1 VRKRGDISP
10 DEIFIESSNIS
21 QFNTSQFEGRLEKPI
36 SKKTFT
42 GISVLLVIIFTVF
55 SGRLWYLQVKSGEA
69 YSEISENNRLNHVPV
84 FAERGVIFDRN
95 EERLSWNVPNQENE
109 DFSLRQYTDTAGLAH
124 ILGYVSH
131 PAKDS
136 SGFYYQ
142 YYFEGRAG
150 AEQVFDESLKGTNG
164 IKISETDAHGGI
176 LSESVIENPE
186 AGENMYLS
194 IDSRV
199 QNKLYT
205 TMQDLAQNV
214 GFSGGAGVIMDVETG
229 ELIALASYPE
239 YDAQAFSLGDDVEL
253 IGNTLNDER
262 MPLLNRA
269 TLGIYTPGSIVK
281 PFMAIAA
288 LNEQVINPQ
297 KEILSTGKLVIP
309 NPYNPDEPSVFND
322 WKAHGYVD
330 MYKALAMSSNVYFY
344 QIGGGYEDQKGI
356 GILNINKYM
365 RMFGFGEKTNIE
377 LKAEESG
384 VIPSPEWK
392 EENFEDGTWRVG
404 DTYNTSIGQ
413 YGFQV
418 TPIQVARAVAA
429 VANNGVVFNP
439 TILKSNGSTSN
450 IDHVIDIPRNYFEEV
465 RKGMRQ
471 AVEEGTAQGL
481 SVPYIKLAGKTG
493 TAEVGTQK
501 KRVNAWVTGFFP
513 YENPRYA
520 FTVVMEQG
528 PSGNLLGGVF
538 VMRTMLDWM
547 RDNTPEYLGL

>member
-1 VRKRGDISP
+1 MRKKGDISP

-42 GISVLLVIIFTVF
+42 GISILLVIIFTIF
-55 SGRLWYLQVKSGEA
+55 SGRLWYLQVQKGEA

-84 FAERGVIFDRN
+84 FAEQGVIFDRN
-95 EERLSWNVPNQENE
+95 GERLSWNVPNQEND

-136 SGFYYQ
+136 SGFYYP
-142 YYFEGRAG
+142 YYFEGKDG
-150 AEQVFDESLKGTNG
+150 AERVFDESLKGTNG

-186 AGENMYLS
+186 PGENIYLS

-205 TMQDLAQNV
+205 TMRDLAQEV

-229 ELIALASYPE
+229 ELIALTSYPE
-239 YDAQAFSLGDDVEL
+239 YDIQAFSLGDDAEL
-253 IGNTLNDER
+253 IGKTLNNEK

-288 LNEQVINPQ
+288 LNEEVINPQ
-297 KEILSTGKLVIP
+297 KEILSTGRMIVP

-330 MYKALAMSSNVYFY
+330 MYKALAVSSNVYFY
-344 QIGGGYEDQKGI
+344 QIGGGFEGQQGI
-356 GILNINKYM
+356 GIVNINKYM
-365 RMFGFGEKTNIE
+365 RMFGFGEKTGIE
-377 LKAEESG
+377 LKSEEYG

-418 TPIQVARAVAA
+418 TPIQVVRAVAA

-439 TILKSNGSTSN
+439 TILKSDGSTSN
-450 IDHVIDIPRNYFEEV
+450 IDHVVDIPRNYFEEV

-471 AVEEGTAQGL
+471 AVEEGTAQGI
-481 SVPYIKLAGKTG
+481 SVPYIRLAGKTG

-501 KRVNAWVTGFFP
+501 KRVNAWITGFFP

-528 PSGNLLGGVF
+528 PSDNLLGGVF

-547 RDNTPEYLGL
+547 RDNTPEYLDL

>member
-1 VRKRGDISP
+1 MRKKGDISP

-42 GISVLLVIIFTVF
+42 GISILLVIIFTIF
-55 SGRLWYLQVKSGEA
+55 SGRLWYLQVQKGEA

-84 FAERGVIFDRN
+84 FAEQGVIFDRN
-95 EERLSWNVPNQENE
+95 GERLSWNVPNQEND

-136 SGFYYQ
+136 SGFYYP
-142 YYFEGRAG
+142 YYFEGKDG
-150 AEQVFDESLKGTNG
+150 AERVFDESLKGTNG

-186 AGENMYLS
+186 PGENIYLS

-205 TMQDLAQNV
+205 TMRDLAQEV

-229 ELIALASYPE
+229 ELIALTSYPE
-239 YDAQAFSLGDDVEL
+239 YDMQAFSLGDDAEL
-253 IGNTLNDER
+253 IGKTLNNEK

-288 LNEQVINPQ
+288 LNEEVINPQ
-297 KEILSTGKLVIP
+297 KEILSTGRMIVL

-330 MYKALAMSSNVYFY
+330 MYKALAVSSNVYFY
-344 QIGGGYEDQKGI
+344 QIGGGFEGQQGI
-356 GILNINKYM
+356 GIVNINKYM
-365 RMFGFGEKTNIE
+365 RMFGFGEKTGIE
-377 LKAEESG
+377 LKSEEYG

-418 TPIQVARAVAA
+418 TPIQVVRAVAA

-439 TILKSNGSTSN
+439 TILKSDGSTSN
-450 IDHVIDIPRNYFEEV
+450 IDHVVDIPRNYFEEV

-471 AVEEGTAQGL
+471 AVEEGTAQGI
-481 SVPYIKLAGKTG
+481 SVPYIRLAGKTG

-501 KRVNAWVTGFFP
+501 KRVNAWITGFFP

-528 PSGNLLGGVF
+528 PSDNLLGGVF

-547 RDNTPEYLGL
+547 RDNTPEYLDL

>member
-1 VRKRGDISP
+1 MRKRGDISP

-36 SKKTFT
+36 SKKTFM
-42 GISVLLVIIFTVF
+42 GISVMLMIIFAVF

-95 EERLSWNVPNQENE
+95 GERLSWNIPNQENE
-109 DFSLRQYTDTAGLAH
+109 DFSLRQYTDVDGLAH
-124 ILGYVSH
+124 ILGYVNH

-142 YYFEGRAG
+142 YYFEGKSG
-150 AEQVFDESLKGTNG
+150 AEQVFDKLLKGTNG
-164 IKISETDAHGGI
+164 IKISETNAHGGI

-186 AGENMYLS
+186 PGENIHLS
-194 IDSRV
+194 IDSRI

-205 TMQDLAQNV
+205 TIQDLAQDV
-214 GFSGGAGVIMDVETG
+214 GFSGGAGAIMDVETG

-239 YDAQAFSLGDDVEL
+239 YDPQVFSLGDDAEL
-253 IGNTLNDER
+253 IGQTLSDEG
-262 MPLLNRA
+262 MPLLNRS

-288 LNEQVINPQ
+288 LNEQIITPE
-297 KEILSTGKLVIP
+297 KEILSTGKLIVP
-309 NPYNPDEPSVFND
+309 NPYNPDKPSVFND

-330 MYKALAMSSNVYFY
+330 MYKALAVSSNVYFY
-344 QIGGGYEDQKGI
+344 QIGGGYENQQGLGI
-356 GILNINKYM
+356 SNINKYM
-365 RMFGFGEKTNIE
+365 RMFGFGEKTGIE
-377 LKAEESG
+377 FNSEESG

-392 EENFEDGTWRVG
+392 EKNFEDGTWRVG

-418 TPIQVARAVAA
+418 TPIQVVRAVAA
-429 VANNGVVFNP
+429 MANNGVVFNP

-481 SVPYIKLAGKTG
+481 SVPYIKMAGKTG

-501 KRVNAWVTGFFP
+501 KRVNAWVTGFLP

-520 FTVVMEQG
+520 FSVVMEQG
-528 PSGNLLGGVF
+528 PSENLLGGVF

-547 RDNTPEYLGL
+547 KDNTPEYLGL

>member
-1 VRKRGDISP
+1 MRKRGDISP

-418 TPIQVARAVAA
+418 TPIQVVRAVAA

-528 PSGNLLGGVF
+528 PSDNLLGGVY
-538 VMRTMLDWM
+538 VMRTLLDWM

>member
-1 VRKRGDISP
+1 MRKKGDISP

-42 GISVLLVIIFTVF
+42 GISILLVIIFTIF
-55 SGRLWYLQVKSGEA
+55 SGRLWYLQVQKGEA

-95 EERLSWNVPNQENE
+95 GERLSWNVPNQEND

-142 YYFEGRAG
+142 YYFEGKDG
-150 AEQVFDESLKGTNG
+150 AERVFDESLKGTNG

-186 AGENMYLS
+186 PGENIYLS

-205 TMQDLAQNV
+205 TMRDLAQEV

-229 ELIALASYPE
+229 ELIALTSYPE
-239 YDAQAFSLGDDVEL
+239 YDMQAFSLGDDAEL
-253 IGNTLNDER
+253 IGKTLNNEK

-288 LNEQVINPQ
+288 LNEEVINPQ
-297 KEILSTGKLVIP
+297 KEILSTGRMIVP

-330 MYKALAMSSNVYFY
+330 MYKALAVSSNVYFY
-344 QIGGGYEDQKGI
+344 QIGGGFEGQQGI
-356 GILNINKYM
+356 GIVNINKYM
-365 RMFGFGEKTNIE
+365 RMFGFGEKTGIE
-377 LKAEESG
+377 LKSEEYG

-418 TPIQVARAVAA
+418 TPIQVVRAVAA

-439 TILKSNGSTSN
+439 TILKSDGSTSN
-450 IDHVIDIPRNYFEEV
+450 IDHVVDIPRNYFEEV

-471 AVEEGTAQGL
+471 AVEEGTAQGI
-481 SVPYIKLAGKTG
+481 SVPYIRLAGKTG

-501 KRVNAWVTGFFP
+501 KRVNAWITGFFP

-528 PSGNLLGGVF
+528 PSDNLLGGVF

-547 RDNTPEYLGL
+547 RDNTPEYLDL